1 VIWVLEQFVL
11 LALPKFADQG
21 LKILRCQSVYLSQHG
36 LTAANSLLQVCSCGL
51 QIGIFFE
58 FVRYS
63 VSVFQ
68 TIAISVRFFVF
79 FRERCSSYVDVLYQ

>member
-21 LKILRCQSVYLSQHG
+21 LKNITVSVRLFVPAWAHSSKP
-36 LTAANSLLQVCSCGL
+36 AAAGL
-51 QIGIFFE
+51 QLWSSNRYFFK